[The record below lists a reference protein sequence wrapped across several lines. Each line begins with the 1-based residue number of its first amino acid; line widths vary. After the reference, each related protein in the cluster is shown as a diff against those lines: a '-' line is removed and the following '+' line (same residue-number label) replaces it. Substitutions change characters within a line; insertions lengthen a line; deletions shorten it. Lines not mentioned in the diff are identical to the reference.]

1 MPALYRALRF
11 TKRRT
16 FLSSIFGA
24 TAAATVLTVSASN
37 LLPCPARPDKSRF
50 ADNGVDTVQL
60 TGKVV
65 VAKRPRRWIE
75 EKNPTCQSH

>member
-1 MPALYRALRF
+1 MPALYRTLKF
-11 TKRRT
+11 TQRRT

-24 TAAATVLTVSASN
+24 TAAATILTVLASN
-37 LLPCPARPDKSRF
+37 ILPCPVRPDKSRF
-50 ADNGVDTVQL
+50 ADSGANAAQL

-75 EKNPTCQSH
+75 EKDPTCQSH